1 MRKLGLA
8 IATLAVAAMTVTPV
22 LAATELTVFNSKSE
36 IQTQFEEEATAY
48 SDAAGVDMTVTMSN
62 DPVITHMGTKYSSND
77 PYVLSMVDAKD
88 IYSLTPEHGID
99 LADLDAAADT
109 DYAIEIDGKV
119 AALPFCVEAR
129 GVMYNKT
136 AIEDITGEEFD
147 PASVATLDDFK
158 ALLDKLVEGGMEAP
172 VAIMSEDWSLAAHYI
187 AQVVEEQEDPEAY
200 VQALCA
206 GEGDIINNEKFN
218 SLMDTFD
225 VLMEYNY
232 AKDAAATAD
241 RNTSED
247 MLAWGDV
254 AFMFGG
260 NWDWSLIVQSESDC
274 ELGMMPVPQNT
285 DDGSNEKLVGGGSKY
300 FFIDSSV
307 SEEQQQAAVDFLN
320 WMATD
325 PDGQDFVTNTCA
337 LVSPYKSN
345 TLEVSDPLSISV
357 KEYADAG
364 SLIPNYNFFP
374 DDHIT
379 VVGAMMQKYLG
390 DELDREGLA
399 DELTEYWK
407 GAAIIEH

>member
-8 IATLAVAAMTVTPV
+8 IATLAAAAMTVTPV

-88 IYSLTPEHGID
+88 IYTLTPEHGID

-172 VAIMSEDWSLAAHYI
+172 VAIMSEDWSLALITLHRSLKSRKI
-187 AQVVEEQEDPEAY
+187 RKLMSRHC
-200 VQALCA
+200 VQA
-206 GEGDIINNEKFN
+206 K
-218 SLMDTFD
+218 
-225 VLMEYNY
+225 
-232 AKDAAATAD
+232 AT
-241 RNTSED
+241 
-247 MLAWGDV
+247 
-254 AFMFGG
+254 
-260 NWDWSLIVQSESDC
+260 
-274 ELGMMPVPQNT
+274 
-285 DDGSNEKLVGGGSKY
+285 
-300 FFIDSSV
+300 SSTTR
-307 SEEQQQAAVDFLN
+307 S
-320 WMATD
+320 
-325 PDGQDFVTNTCA
+325 
-337 LVSPYKSN
+337 
-345 TLEVSDPLSISV
+345 SI
-357 KEYADAG
+357 
-364 SLIPNYNFFP
+364 L
-374 DDHIT
+374 
-379 VVGAMMQKYLG
+379 
-390 DELDREGLA
+390 
-399 DELTEYWK
+399 
-407 GAAIIEH
+407 

>member
-1 MRKLGLA
+1 MRKIGFA
-8 IATLAVAAMTVTPV
+8 IATLAVAAMMTSPV
-22 LAATELTVFNSKSE
+22 LAATDLTVFNSKSE
-36 IQTQFEEEATAY
+36 IQTQFEEEAAVY
-48 SDAAGVDMTVTMSN
+48 SEEKGVNMEVAMSN
-62 DPVITHMGTKYSSND
+62 DPVITHMGTRYSSNN
-77 PYVLSMVDAKD
+77 PYVLAMVDAKD
-88 IYSLTPEHGID
+88 VYSLTPEHGID

-109 DYAIEIDGKV
+109 DYAIEIDGKI

-136 AIEDITGEEFD
+136 AIEEITGEDFD

-158 ALLDKLVEGGMEAP
+158 ALLDKLVEGGMDAP
-172 VAIMSEDWSLAAHYI
+172 VAIMKEDWSLAAHYL
-187 AQVVEEQEDPEAY
+187 AQWVEEQEDPEAY
-200 VQALCA
+200 VQALVA

-232 AKDAAATAD
+232 AKDSAVNAD
-241 RNTSED
+241 RNKSED

-274 ELGMMPVPQNT
+274 EMGMMPVPQNT
-285 DDGSNEKLVGGGSKY
+285 EDGSNQKLVGGGSKY
-300 FFIDSSV
+300 FFIDNSV
-307 SEEQQQAAVDFLN
+307 SEEQQQAAKDFIN
-320 WMATD
+320 WFAMDAE
-325 PDGQDFVTNTCA
+325 GQDFVSNTCA

-345 TLEVSDPLSISV
+345 TLDVSDPLSVSV
-357 KEYADAG
+357 KAYADAG
-364 SLIPNYNFFP
+364 NLIPNYNFFP

-379 VVGAMMQKYLG
+379 KAGASMQKYLG
-390 DELDREGLA
+390 GEIDRQGLA

-407 GAAIIEH
+407 GATPIEH